1 MDLLGVN
8 EPYYV
13 LRSNKSQGVDGQ
25 GDPLYLYLSS
35 DGAGKM
41 KLKLWNKPVTDP
53 PGTTGEVDP
62 ALLFRIVRPSGAT

>member
-13 LRSNKSQGVDGQ
+13 LRSNKSTGTDAQGNE
-25 GDPLYLYLSS
+25 LYLYLSS
-35 DGAGKM
+35 DGAGNMKM
-41 KLKLWNKPVTDP
+41 KLWNKPVPDP

-62 ALLFRIVRPSGAT
+62 ALLFRIVRPPA